1 MYAFI
6 VKFFLFLPY
15 KIFNDGQNLPVH
27 MVKIHLSALIFD
39 HLPRVLCVVGH
50 KRADHNVQDD
60 AQTPAIGNEWL
71 VAGM

>member
-39 HLPRVLCVVGH
+39 HLPRVLCGVS
-50 KRADHNVQDD
+50 
-60 AQTPAIGNEWL
+60 
-71 VAGM
+71 